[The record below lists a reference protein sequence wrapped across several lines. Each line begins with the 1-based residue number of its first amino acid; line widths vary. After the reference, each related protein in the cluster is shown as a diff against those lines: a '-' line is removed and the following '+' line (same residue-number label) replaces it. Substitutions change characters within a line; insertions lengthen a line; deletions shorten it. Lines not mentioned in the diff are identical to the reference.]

1 MLVDRV
7 SCTISSLA
15 LLAVTSCTSISADD
29 GHPEPDA
36 PAVEATDAPATRAA
50 LYARVAGARAE
61 HGQEVAGPDAPSEPL
76 LAAALAEPSGP
87 SLRGRAPG
95 RRARKVVHEEVNE
108 AENLFF
114 TEDGRLFVSASEDI
128 YEIKRSADG
137 TFTKT
142 DHFDGDCVV
151 EGIVRRENYL
161 YGVCWVMESD
171 LSIHTWLIGGEIT
184 DDPDFKIIGTLDD
197 EVVPNGMTVD
207 PEGRVYITYSA
218 IEGRI
223 VRLTFDEPLKVA
235 RKEIWAEGLP
245 NVNGIKYLN
254 GSMYVTQLDLSL
266 TASFLQVPIR
276 PDGSAGKPQKLLSRW
291 FTVLD
296 DILPFD
302 DGFIITDFLAG
313 TLVFWNPSRGVYAE
327 TPGSTFYGP
336 SSLLRG
342 QPPMFNDT
350 QLLVAEKGNFGIR
363 DEKDGD
369 LLSVYQLP

>member
-1 MLVDRV
+1 MLVDRL

-15 LLAVTSCTSISADD
+15 LLAATSCTSIPADD
-29 GHPEPDA
+29 DLAEQGA
-36 PAVEATDAPATRAA
+36 PKTDAPATRAA
-50 LYARVAGARAE
+50 LYARVASARAE
-61 HGQEVAGPDAPSEPL
+61 HAQEVAGPTVPAEPL
-76 LAAALAEPSGP
+76 ALAEPLGP
-87 SLRGRAPG
+87 GLRGRAPG
-95 RRARKVVHEEVNE
+95 RSARKVVHEDVNE

-114 TEDGRLFVSASEDI
+114 TEDGRLFVSATEDI
-128 YEIKRSADG
+128 YEIKRAEDG

-161 YGVCWVMESD
+161 YGVCWVMDPD
-171 LSIHTWLIGGEIT
+171 LSIHSWLIAGELT
-184 DDPDFKIIGTLDD
+184 EDPSFEIIGVLDD
-197 EVVPNGMTVD
+197 AVVPNGMTVD

-218 IEGRI
+218 IEGQI

-235 RKEIWAEGLP
+235 KKEIWAEGLP

-276 PDGSAGKPQKLLSRW
+276 PDGSAGKPQKLFSRW

-296 DILPFD
+296 DVLPFD
-302 DGFIITDFLAG
+302 DGFIVTDFLAG

-327 TPGSTFYGP
+327 TPSKTFFSP
-336 SSLLRG
+336 SSVLRG

-350 QLLVAEKGNFGIR
+350 QLLITEKGNFGTR

>member
-1 MLVDRV
+1 M
-7 SCTISSLA
+7 
-15 LLAVTSCTSISADD
+15 
-29 GHPEPDA
+29 
-36 PAVEATDAPATRAA
+36 
-50 LYARVAGARAE
+50 
-61 HGQEVAGPDAPSEPL
+61 SEPAERL
-76 LAAALAEPSGP
+76 SVAALAKPAGP
-87 SLRGRAPG
+87 GLLGRAPG
-95 RRARKVVHEEVNE
+95 RSARRVVHEEVNE

-114 TEDGRLFVSASEDI
+114 TEDGRLFVSATEDI
-128 YEIKRSADG
+128 YEIKRAEDG

-184 DDPDFKIIGTLDD
+184 EDPDFKIIGALDD
-197 EVVPNGMTVD
+197 AVVPNGMTVD

-218 IEGRI
+218 IEGQI

-327 TPGSTFYGP
+327 TPGKTFYGP

-342 QPPMFNDT
+342 QPPMFNDR
-350 QLLVAEKGNFGIR
+350 QLLVTEKGNFGTR